1 MSQTISVSTQMDEQG
16 FRDFAVFD
24 VFRHNKAWLRPAIFC
39 AIMLVFSGVCMSQI
53 GKREGAGLL
62 TAVLAIVGFG
72 LPLAYFGFY
81 FRSLTQQIKR
91 MKLPR
96 PFYRT
101 ELSDDGAAV
110 WMVGSQDKQEPTECH
125 AWDTIYCAYRTADA
139 VYLYVEKSKAFLLNQ
154 RTEAVWQLLQEKLP
168 VEKLH
173 DCRKA

>member
-62 TAVLAIVGFG
+62 TAVLAIVAFG

-81 FRSLTQQIKR
+81 FRSLTSR
-91 MKLPR
+91 
-96 PFYRT
+96 
-101 ELSDDGAAV
+101 SSG
-110 WMVGSQDKQEPTECH
+110 
-125 AWDTIYCAYRTADA
+125 
-139 VYLYVEKSKAFLLNQ
+139 
-154 RTEAVWQLLQEKLP
+154 
-168 VEKLH
+168 
-173 DCRKA
+173 